1 MRPVHWLRQS
11 LLCAVLGPALSLIA
25 APASADALIVVCYN
39 WGCLV
44 QQPVNF
50 SDPWLRKALQP
61 LRQAKT
67 PEAERAAVAE
77 VVHRFYRK
85 AAEQSPIGADE
96 PGNVEDE
103 TVNGR
108 MDCIDHSTT
117 TKNILSYLKHRK
129 LLRWHEVGP
138 YAHRSLV
145 VASHYSAT
153 LIEKDSEAPE
163 AERIFTVDPWDVEA
177 GALPAVATVREWAGP
192 RFYTLETQHH
202 TQNPPA
208 ALTR

>member
-1 MRPVHWLRQS
+1 MRHAFLLRQS
-11 LLCAVLGPALSLIA
+11 LLLLALGLVSVA
-25 APASADALIVVCYN
+25 ARADALIVVCYN
-39 WGCLV
+39 WGCQT
-44 QQPVNF
+44 QQAVSF
-50 SDPWLRKALQP
+50 SDPWLRKAFQP

-85 AAEQSPIGADE
+85 AAEQTPIANDE
-96 PGNVEDE
+96 AGNVEDE
-103 TVNGR
+103 KVDGR
-108 MDCIDHSTT
+108 MDCIDHSAT
-117 TKNILSYLKHRK
+117 TKNILSYLQQKK

-138 YAHRSLV
+138 YAHRSLL

-153 LIEKDSEAPE
+153 LIETG
-163 AERIFTVDPWDVEA
+163 AEGADEDRMYTVDPWDVDRT
-177 GALPAVATVREWAGP
+177 ALPPVQSVREWAGP

-208 ALTR
+208 VVTR